1 MIGPAAGLEGSIMAD
16 STTILRIDPRAAVQ
30 KQVRPSATQTES
42 RPDTRWLSYDEIMET
57 TGLSRDATIR
67 TVRRNR
73 WAKREGNIA
82 GELRFAVPTSVLAEL
97 RKAAAPLLDAAGE
110 ENTQAS
116 ALHVLGTI
124 QRKFDLLESREERL
138 EGYLRQQMERE
149 YKRADV
155 AEATLLKTERRLE
168 KYHQALETM
177 QVAVAARKAAEAA
190 LAAAE
195 QRLALVQSIAET
207 ERAQAAATIAAERSE
222 RDILTDEA
230 RKTAEQ
236 LSAMIRARDVA
247 ELALAEATRK
257 QVSAAAEAM
266 EERKQLEAALGQERD
281 RSAAYLEQ
289 LRNAN
294 AAVHATAGQ
303 RIQSETAL
311 AAALEQLEQVKVGA
325 AEERAEIEAIFAERI
340 RAIETARKEVETDV
354 AVLNQQLEATRSSS
368 LAERAHVEAVLSER
382 LQRVESARDEA
393 QSAAVQALESLRA
406 TEAARADA
414 EARLQVHADRVRLLE
429 EETREAEAALADLQ
443 GQMEAARQ
451 CSLAERAQIEAGSEA
466 RLADVV
472 QARDQAQVARAH
484 LEAEVR
490 VHVSNLAEIR
500 LQVEAAH
507 AQLAAQQADTAAA
520 LATGDQ
526 AAGALVKLE
535 ETLAEAN
542 ARLDGVEAAALEE
555 RTQFELRLIDQRAE
569 LQLVETRVQDVASA
583 ATAANGQMVSALEA
597 LSHRA
602 EAAEAEL
609 AAERK
614 RCAALEADHRSRVE
628 GAAAALAKSE
638 ARADRAV
645 GQLEAE
651 RLRAKEAVER
661 AVWAEANL
669 SKLHSSPLRD
679 LLTRI
684 AAILKWK
691 TASRSTV
698 QGLPEHVKMEGLR
711 IGIHSAEST
720 GS

>member
-1 MIGPAAGLEGSIMAD
+1 M
-16 STTILRIDPRAAVQ
+16 
-30 KQVRPSATQTES
+30 
-42 RPDTRWLSYDEIMET
+42 
-57 TGLSRDATIR
+57 
-67 TVRRNR
+67 
-73 WAKREGNIA
+73 
-82 GELRFAVPTSVLAEL
+82 
-97 RKAAAPLLDAAGE
+97 
-110 ENTQAS
+110 
-116 ALHVLGTI
+116 
-124 QRKFDLLESREERL
+124 
-138 EGYLRQQMERE
+138 
-149 YKRADV
+149 
-155 AEATLLKTERRLE
+155 
-168 KYHQALETM
+168 
-177 QVAVAARKAAEAA
+177 
-190 LAAAE
+190 
-195 QRLALVQSIAET
+195 
-207 ERAQAAATIAAERSE
+207 
-222 RDILTDEA
+222 
-230 RKTAEQ
+230 
-236 LSAMIRARDVA
+236 
-247 ELALAEATRK
+247 
-257 QVSAAAEAM
+257 
-266 EERKQLEAALGQERD
+266 
-281 RSAAYLEQ
+281 
-289 LRNAN
+289 
-294 AAVHATAGQ
+294 TAGQ

-325 AEERAEIEAIFAERI
+325 AEERVEIEAIFAERI

-414 EARLQVHADRVRLLE
+414 EARLQVHADRVKSLE

-451 CSLAERAQIEAGSEA
+451 CSLAERAQIEACSEA
-466 RLADVV
+466 RLADAV
-472 QARDQAQVARAH
+472 QARDQAQAARAH

-526 AAGALVKLE
+526 AAVALVKLE

-583 ATAANGQMVSALEA
+583 ATAANGQMVSALAA

-602 EAAEAEL
+602 ESAEAEL
-609 AAERK
+609 VAERK
-614 RCAALEADHRSRVE
+614 RCAVLEADHRSRVE
-628 GAAAALAKSE
+628 GAAEALAKSE

-669 SKLHSSPLRD
+669 TKLHSSPLRD

-691 TASRSTV
+691 TASRPTAH
-698 QGLPEHVKMEGLR
+698 GIPERVKVEELR